1 MLKIL
6 FDHQCFSNQEYG
18 GVSRYFVELIKH
30 LNLSKLAYTD
40 LSLKYS
46 NNQYLK
52 EIINSETK
60 KFFPGFKFKGRTY
73 LLNTFN
79 KFSSNKKLAQQNFD
93 LFHPTYYDPYFLNKL
108 LRKPFVLTVHD
119 MIHELFP
126 ETINKWDYTAK
137 HKKTLV
143 KEAKKIICV
152 SNNTKNDLIKIYNI
166 DEKKI
171 IVIYHANS
179 LNYKRTEN
187 FEKSLNL
194 PKKYLL
200 FVGSRKYYKN
210 FIFTINSIADLLLR
224 EKEMYFICA
233 GGGNFTRK
241 EHKVFKELKIES
253 KIKQIPVDDN
263 ILGALYSNALAFIFP
278 SLYEG
283 FGIPILESFSCG
295 CPVICSN
302 ISSLPEVA
310 QDAAEYFDPYN
321 KSSIKSAVEKI
332 ISDDLRREELK
343 TLGFERLKFFNW
355 ERTALHTYKV
365 YKQALE

>member
-1 MLKIL
+1 
-6 FDHQCFSNQEYG
+6 
-18 GVSRYFVELIKH
+18 
-30 LNLSKLAYTD
+30 
-40 LSLKYS
+40 
-46 NNQYLK
+46 
-52 EIINSETK
+52 
-60 KFFPGFKFKGRTY
+60 
-73 LLNTFN
+73 
-79 KFSSNKKLAQQNFD
+79 
-93 LFHPTYYDPYFLNKL
+93 
-108 LRKPFVLTVHD
+108 
-119 MIHELFP
+119 
-126 ETINKWDYTAK
+126 
-137 HKKTLV
+137 
-143 KEAKKIICV
+143 
-152 SNNTKNDLIKIYNI
+152 
-166 DEKKI
+166 
-171 IVIYHANS
+171 
-179 LNYKRTEN
+179 
-187 FEKSLNL
+187 
-194 PKKYLL
+194 
-200 FVGSRKYYKN
+200 VGSRKYYKN

-332 ISDDLRREELK
+332 ISDNLRREELK